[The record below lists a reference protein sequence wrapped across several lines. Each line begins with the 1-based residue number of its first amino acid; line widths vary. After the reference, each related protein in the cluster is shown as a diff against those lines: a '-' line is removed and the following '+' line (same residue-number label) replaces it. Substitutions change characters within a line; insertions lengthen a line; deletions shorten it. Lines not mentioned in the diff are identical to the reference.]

1 MGEQVNSVID
11 HLCEKF
17 GTQAEQL
24 LTEIARIRIA
34 EHVFGVIVSVLIA
47 VVCIAVIIYV
57 VRKSKA
63 DESYDC
69 EGPMIFAIV
78 VLATAVMVA
87 CITGGYLV
95 GWIASPRARA
105 ILEIMKMLYKERKW

>member
-17 GTQAEQL
+17 GTQTEQL
-24 LTEIARIRIA
+24 LTEIVRIRIA
-34 EHVFGVIVSVLIA
+34 ELGFGVTISVVIA

-57 VRKSKA
+57 VRKRKT
-63 DESYDC
+63 DESYDG
-69 EGPMIFAIV
+69 EGAMIFAIV
-78 VLATAVMVA
+78 VLAAAVMAA
-87 CITGGYLV
+87 CITGTYLV

-105 ILEIMKMLYKERKW
+105 IIEIMSIL

>member
-17 GTQAEQL
+17 GTQTEQL

-34 EHVFGVIVSVLIA
+34 ELGFGVAVSLLIA

-57 VRKSKA
+57 VRKRKA
-63 DESYDC
+63 DESYDG
-69 EGPMIFAIV
+69 EGAMIFAIV
-78 VLATAVMVA
+78 VLAAAVMAA
-87 CITGGYLV
+87 CVTGAYLV

-105 ILEIMKMLYKERKW
+105 IIEIMSIL